1 LNGTILIYGG
11 LEPAEI
17 VLLGGE
23 EQRLSQRLGPGS
35 QQLSR
40 DPRVRGLAD
49 GEDTGI
55 VVAKQ
60 H

>member
-1 LNGTILIYGG
+1 
-11 LEPAEI
+11 
-17 VLLGGE
+17 VLFGRE
-23 EQRLSQRLGPGS
+23 KQRLSQRFGPGA

-49 GEDTGI
+49 GEDARI

-60 H
+60 HRSPSDDPLG